1 MSETIST
8 SGHLETYKS
17 SNVVT
22 PPLPQVSAY
31 FAAQTSAGGAYGFAT
46 AAEVQNMIYTVNA
59 LVAALN
65 TRVVTAAS

>member
-1 MSETIST
+1 MSQATL
-8 SGHLETYKS
+8 SGHLETYTDT
-17 SNVVT
+17 NVIS

-31 FAAQTSAGGAYGFAT
+31 FAAQTSAGGAYGFAS
-46 AAEVQNMIYTVNA
+46 AAEVQLMIHTVNA